1 MSNSP
6 LNDLKSATTN
16 VSVIVVSRGRPTW
29 LARCLLAIRQ
39 LDYPNF
45 EVIVVAD
52 RESLTLVDCTDM
64 KTVDFDI
71 PNISAARN
79 AGIQQASGEI
89 CAFIDDDAVPEPLWL
104 AHIANAF
111 RATEAD
117 AVVGYVRGRNGISYQ
132 SRTSSVDI
140 QAETHNEPDQSA
152 DPFVP
157 KLSPGRAL
165 KLVGTNM
172 AFRREALSALNG
184 FDEALAYY
192 LEDTDISLRLHKS
205 GRRAAVAPMAEV
217 HHGYAPS
224 ERRTHRRTPIDLFDL
239 ARSSAIFFRRHDT
252 PNVDELYTRITKSE
266 VKRLF
271 QHMVM
276 GTCEPRDIRKVM
288 KTFEEGWKIGQIAQ
302 FIEEPRK
309 LQPRAKFSPLIPTAS
324 GHHVLASRLMKRG
337 KTLQKAANL
346 TRNGQR
352 ASVFSFSLTPVRHHV
367 RYTKSGV
374 WVQTGGQFGRST
386 RNSRL
391 FMWCRFASRLRDER
405 QRIAKIRGI

>member
-1 MSNSP
+1 M
-6 LNDLKSATTN
+6 KAATMN

-29 LARCLLAIRQ
+29 LTRCLLAIRQ
-39 LDYPNF
+39 LDYPSF
-45 EVIVVAD
+45 EAIVVAD
-52 RESLTLVDCTDM
+52 PQSLDVVDCTGM
-64 KTVDFDI
+64 KTVEFDI

-79 AGIQQASGEI
+79 AGIREASGEI

-104 AHIANAF
+104 THIADAF
-111 RATEAD
+111 HATEAD

-140 QAETHNEPDQSA
+140 QAETHSERDRGA

-157 KLSPGRAL
+157 KLSSGRAL

-172 AFRREALSALNG
+172 AFRREALSVLGG
-184 FDEALAYY
+184 FDEAFAYY
-192 LEDTDISLRLHKS
+192 LDDTDISLRLHKS
-205 GRRAAVAPMAEV
+205 GQSAAVAPMAEV

-252 PNVDELYTRITKSE
+252 PNVDELHTRITKRE
-266 VKRLF
+266 EKRLI

-288 KTFEEGWKIGQIAQ
+288 KTFEDGWKIGQTAQ
-302 FIEEPRK
+302 FTEEPRE
-309 LQPRAKFSPLIPTAS
+309 LRPRAKFSPLIQTAS
-324 GHHVLASRLMKRG
+324 GHHVLTSRLLKRG
-337 KTLQKAANL
+337 KTLKKAANL

-367 RYTKSGV
+367 VYTNSGI
-374 WVQTGGQFGRST
+374 WVQTGGQFGRT
-386 RNSRL
+386 KRGSRP
-391 FMWCRFASRLRDER
+391 FVWCRFASRLRDER
-405 QRIAKIRGI
+405 QRVAKIRGI

>member
-1 MSNSP
+1 MKPASM
-6 LNDLKSATTN
+6 N

-39 LDYPNF
+39 LDYPNL

-52 RESLTLVDCTDM
+52 QESLIVVDCTDM
-64 KTVDFDI
+64 KTVKFDI

-104 AHIANAF
+104 KHIADAF
-111 RATEAD
+111 HTTAAD

-132 SRTSSVDI
+132 SRASSVDI
-140 QAETHNEPDQSA
+140 QAETHDEIDQGP
-152 DPFVP
+152 DPFIP
-157 KLSPGRAL
+157 ELSYGRAL

-172 AFRREALSALNG
+172 AFRREVLSALNG

-192 LEDTDISLRLHKS
+192 LDDTDISMRLHKS
-205 GRRAAVAPMAEV
+205 GRHAAVAPMAEV

-224 ERRTHRRTPIDLFDL
+224 ERRTHLRTPTDLIDL
-239 ARSSAIFFRRHDT
+239 ARSSAIFFRRHKT
-252 PNVDELYTRITKSE
+252 PDVDELHTRIAKRE
-266 VKRLF
+266 VKRLI

-276 GTCEPRDIRKVM
+276 GTCEPRDVRNVM
-288 KTFEEGWKIGQIAQ
+288 KTFEEGWKKGQSVQ
-302 FIEEPRK
+302 LTDERPE
-309 LQPRAKFSPLIPTAS
+309 LQPQSKFSPLIQYAS
-324 GHHVLASRLMKRG
+324 EHHVLASRLLKRG
-337 KTLQKAANL
+337 KTLKKAAKL

-367 RYTKSGV
+367 VYTNSGI
-374 WVQTGGQFGRST
+374 WVQTGGQFGRT
-386 RNSRL
+386 KRNSRL
-391 FMWCRFASRLRDER
+391 FVWCRFASRLRDER
-405 QRIAKIRGI
+405 QRVAKIRGI